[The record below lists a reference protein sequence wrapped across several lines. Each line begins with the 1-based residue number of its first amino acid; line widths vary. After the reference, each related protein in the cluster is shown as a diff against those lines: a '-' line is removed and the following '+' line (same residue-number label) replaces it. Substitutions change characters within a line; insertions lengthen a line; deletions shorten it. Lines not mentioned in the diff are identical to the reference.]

1 MKDWGFY
8 EWISYVLVLIGG
20 INWGLL
26 GLFRMDL
33 FATIFG
39 IGFLNRIFCILIGVA
54 AGYLIYK
61 FYVSKKETVTTIN
74 DKTPPSETPPPPNV

>member
-8 EWISYVLVLIGG
+8 EWISYTLVLIGG

-39 IGFLNRIFCILIGVA
+39 IGLLNRLVLIIVGVA

-61 FYVSKKETVTTIN
+61 FYVSRKPPVTPTSTPTVT
-74 DKTPPSETPPPPNV
+74 PPKE

>member
-8 EWISYVLVLIGG
+8 EWIAYVLVLIGG

-26 GLFRMDL
+26 GLFRLDL

-39 IGFLNRIFCILIGVA
+39 IGFLNRLFLILIGVA

-61 FYVSKKETVTTIN
+61 FYVSKKDNVTPT
-74 DKTPPSETPPPPNV
+74 TQVPPSDTIPPKV

>member
-8 EWISYVLVLIGG
+8 EWIAYVLVLIGG

-26 GLFRMDL
+26 GLFRLDL

-39 IGFLNRIFCILIGVA
+39 IGFLNRLFLILIGVA

-61 FYVSKKETVTTIN
+61 FYVSKKGNVTPT
-74 DKTPPSETPPPPNV
+74 TQVPPSDTIPPKV